1 MTDST
6 VRPSTRRRPEER
18 HPADSGSEPTHRHRD
33 RPLGRTAVVVLL
45 IGGTTFFLAV
55 GLPGPAMVCLAAAS
69 LAVCATKT
77 P

>member
-6 VRPSTRRRPEER
+6 VSPLTRRRPEGH
-18 HPADSGSEPTHRHRD
+18 HPADAGSGPTHRHRD
-33 RPLGRTAVVVLL
+33 RPLGRTAVIVLL
-45 IGGTTFFLAV
+45 ICGTTFFLAV
-55 GLPGPAMVCLAAAS
+55 GIPGLAMVCLAAAS